1 MRGYLAERALG
12 EGRHA
17 EAMRIFVT
25 MNELSPGNAL
35 VLNNLAWAASQVKD
49 AKALE
54 YAEQANSLAPDSP
67 AILDTLGMIQIDRG
81 ETEKGLGKLQ
91 RAVTLAPELAPL
103 RLNLAKSYARL
114 ARKEDARKELNIL
127 LPKLKEGTPLH
138 KEAIELLNSL

>member
-17 EAMRIFVT
+17 EAMGIFSR
-25 MNELSPGNAL
+25 MNEISPNNAL
-35 VLNNLAWAASQVKD
+35 VLNNLAWAANQVKD

-54 YAEQANSLAPDSP
+54 YAEQAQRLAPDNA

-81 ETEKGLGKLQ
+81 QTEKGLGNLQ
-91 RAVTLAPELAPL
+91 RAVALGPELAPL

-114 ARKEDARKELNIL
+114 ARKDEARKELNTL

-138 KEAIELLNSL
+138 KEAVELLNSL